1 ASPPVSLA
9 RRVPRFD
16 GRDGLPSG
24 SIEAI
29 ARHAGRIVVA
39 AGGGLYALSDATF
52 EKLPA
57 AVPRPHDLI
66 VFGGW
71 LFASGSGG
79 VWRIDNGHATPVASL
94 PGGVTAPAPWG
105 GGRGVLLAARTTGL
119 TVLRLLGDRLVEVRS
134 FGDLGEIRSI
144 AEDDKGA

>member
-57 AVPRPHDLI
+57 AGPRPHDLL
-66 VFGGW
+66 VLGGL

-79 VWRIDNGHATPVASL
+79 VWRIDDGRATPAATL
-94 PGGVTAPAPWG
+94 PGEVTDIAPWG
-105 GGRGVLLAARTTGL
+105 PDPGILLAARTTGL
-119 TVLRLLGDRLVEVRS
+119 SVLRQLGD
-134 FGDLGEIRSI
+134 
-144 AEDDKGA
+144 